1 MYFVRFEKAGQVRL
15 GLADVDR
22 QGRCRRVLDLEAA
35 RLRWG
40 GPPVPADMVA
50 WIALGPAGIE
60 AARRWWQMARE
71 TSPHGTP
78 DPLTAALQDGQGESA
93 GGPGSPEDREPAG
106 DPGAPR
112 AHDGT
117 VMPLWHAAA
126 EVRLLAPIGRPP
138 KNVIA
143 VGLNYREHVLEWSG
157 REVPDHPVIFTK
169 AASAIVGPGDPI
181 ETHPDVTSA
190 VDYEGELAVIIG
202 RRGRRISRQEARD
215 YVYGYTILNDVTARD
230 LQRRTSQW
238 HLGKSLDTFCPI
250 GPYLVHRDA
259 IPWPLELELRTWV
272 NGQLRQRANTRQLI
286 FDIPTLIERLS
297 SGMTLEP
304 GDIIATGTP
313 SGVGTALEPPRFL
326 RPGDVVE
333 VEIEF
338 LGKLRNPVR

>member
-1 MYFVRFEKAGQVRL
+1 
-15 GLADVDR
+15 
-22 QGRCRRVLDLEAA
+22 
-35 RLRWG
+35 
-40 GPPVPADMVA
+40 
-50 WIALGPAGIE
+50 
-60 AARRWWQMARE
+60 
-71 TSPHGTP
+71 
-78 DPLTAALQDGQGESA
+78 
-93 GGPGSPEDREPAG
+93 
-106 DPGAPR
+106 
-112 AHDGT
+112 
-117 VMPLWHAAA
+117 MPLWHAAA

-313 SGVGTALEPPRFL
+313 SGVGMALEPPRFL